1 MIAKHY
7 IITIF
12 VILFSCNESRIER
25 NKIARVH
32 DKFLYSDQISQVPEN
47 QDSFTFVNNYI
58 NNWAKNE
65 LLISKAKFNID
76 KTPSHI
82 DSLVERYK
90 SSLLTHHYKQ
100 LLIQSQLN
108 RNIEDSII
116 EIYYANNI
124 ENFMLKENLFKIKYV
139 KIKKIAPKLEF
150 LELNFP
156 PDSLNFKKIE
166 DYCLQ
171 FSEKF
176 FFNNLDWISSED
188 ILSELPSQIK
198 ESDIEKKF
206 KKGKTVI
213 VEDSLYN
220 YYLYVDDL
228 ETMGSPSPLDYVSL
242 LIEKI
247 IINKRK
253 KDLINDIEFNLLQK
267 AMINNNFEIYE

>member
-1 MIAKHY
+1 MIIKFY

-12 VILFSCNESRIER
+12 VILSSCFDSDIER
-25 NKIARVH
+25 KKIARVY
-32 DKFLYSDQISQVPEN
+32 DTFLYSDQVSPVPEN
-47 QDSFTFVNNYI
+47 QDSFTFFNNYV

-76 KTPSHI
+76 KTPTHI

-90 SSLLTHHYKQ
+90 SSLLIHHYKQ

-108 RNIEDSII
+108 RNIDDSIV
-116 EIYYANNI
+116 ETYYNNNI
-124 ENFMLKENLFKIKYV
+124 ENFTLRENLFKIKYV
-139 KIKKIAPKLEF
+139 KIKKIAPNMEF
-150 LELNFP
+150 LEINFP
-156 PDSLNFKKIE
+156 PDSLNFKKTE

-176 FFNNLDWISSED
+176 FFNNLDWINSED
-188 ILSELPSQIK
+188 ILSELPPQIT
-198 ESDIEKKF
+198 EFDIDKKF

-213 VEDSLYN
+213 VKDSLYN
-220 YYLYVDDL
+220 YYIYIDDL
-228 ETMGSPSPLDYVSL
+228 EIMGSPSPLDYVSL

-253 KDLINDIEFNLLQK
+253 KDLINNIEFNLLQK
-267 AMINNNFEIYE
+267 AIINNNFEIYE

>member
-1 MIAKHY
+1 MIVRYY
-7 IITIF
+7 IIIIF
-12 VILFSCNESRIER
+12 VILLGCNETKIER
-25 NKIARVH
+25 KKIARVH
-32 DKFLYSDQISQVPEN
+32 DKYLYSDQINLVPVN

-76 KTPSHI
+76 KTPTHI
-82 DSLVERYK
+82 DSLVESYK
-90 SSLLTHHYKQ
+90 SSLLIHHYKQ

-108 RNIEDSII
+108 RNVEDSII
-116 EIYYANNI
+116 ETYYFNNI
-124 ENFMLKENLFKIKYV
+124 ENFTLGENLFKIKYV
-139 KIKKIAPKLEF
+139 KIKKIAPNLEF
-150 LELNFP
+150 LEVNFP
-156 PDSLNFKKIE
+156 PDSLNFKKTE

-176 FFNNLDWISSED
+176 FFNNLDWINSED
-188 ILSELPSQIK
+188 ILSELPSQIT
-198 ESDIEKKF
+198 EYDIDKKF
-206 KKGKTVI
+206 KKGKIVI

-220 YYLYVDDL
+220 YYLYIDDL
-228 ETMGSPSPLDYVSL
+228 EKMGSPSPLDYVSL

-253 KDLINDIEFNLLQK
+253 KDLINNIEFNLLQK

>member
-1 MIAKHY
+1 MIIKFY

-12 VILFSCNESRIER
+12 VILSSCFDSDIER
-25 NKIARVH
+25 KKIARVY
-32 DKFLYSDQISQVPEN
+32 DTFLYSDQVSPVPEN
-47 QDSFTFVNNYI
+47 QDSFTFFNNYV

-76 KTPSHI
+76 KTPTHI

-90 SSLLTHHYKQ
+90 SSLLIHHYKQ

-108 RNIEDSII
+108 RNIDDSIV
-116 EIYYANNI
+116 ETYYNNNI
-124 ENFMLKENLFKIKYV
+124 ENFTLRENLFKIKYV
-139 KIKKIAPKLEF
+139 KIKKIAPNIEF
-150 LELNFP
+150 LEINFP
-156 PDSLNFKKIE
+156 PDSLNFKKTE

-176 FFNNLDWISSED
+176 FFKNLDWINSED
-188 ILSELPSQIK
+188 ILSELPPRIT
-198 ESDIEKKF
+198 EFDIDKKF

-213 VEDSLYN
+213 VKDSLYN
-220 YYLYVDDL
+220 YYIYVDDL
-228 ETMGSPSPLDYVSL
+228 EIMGSPSPLDYVSL

-253 KDLINDIEFNLLQK
+253 KDLINNIEFNLLQK